1 MAHQSIPPDEARVT
15 VGVDTHADLHVVC
28 VLDRRGR
35 ILGTSAFPTT
45 TAGYTALEAWV
56 VGFGAVDTFGIEG
69 TGSWGAGLTRWLAAR
84 GHALVEVNRP
94 NRSARRR
101 SGKSDAT
108 DAEQA
113 ARAVQAGTATG
124 RPKSAD
130 GPVEM
135 LRTLRVARRSAVKA
149 RTQAANQIRAL
160 LVTAPDELRRR
171 LAAPTLTK
179 LVPLAAALRPA
190 STLTIIDTTKL
201 ALRSLAR
208 RHQHLGEEIA
218 ALDVQITK
226 LITHAAPHLL
236 AVKGLGVHTASALL
250 IAAGDNPD
258 RLHSESAFAHLC
270 GVAPLP
276 ASSGRTQ
283 RHRLNRGGDRA
294 ANHALYILAVTRM
307 AWEPRTRAYAA
318 RRLGEGLTKPEIIRC
333 LKRHIAREIYPL
345 LQALHAP

>member
-1 MAHQSIPPDEARVT
+1 MAPASIAPDDDRVT
-15 VGVDTHADLHVVC
+15 VGVDTHADVHAVC

-35 ILGTSAFPTT
+35 RLGTAAFPTT
-45 TAGYTALEAWV
+45 DSGYAMLEAWV
-56 VGFGAVDTFGIEG
+56 LGFGDVEAFGIEG

-84 GHALVEVNRP
+84 DHALIEVNRP
-94 NRSARRR
+94 DRSARRR
-101 SGKSDAT
+101 TGKSDAT

-113 ARAVQAGTATG
+113 ARAVQAGTASG

-130 GPVEM
+130 GHVEM

-149 RTQAANQIRAL
+149 RTQAANQLRAL

-171 LAAPTLTK
+171 LTTATLK
-179 LVPLAAALRPA
+179 QLVPLATALRPA
-190 STLTIIDTTKL
+190 STPTITDVTKF
-201 ALRSLAR
+201 ALRSIAR
-208 RHQHLGEEIA
+208 RHQNLGEEIA
-218 ALDVQITK
+218 TLDL
-226 LITHAAPHLL
+226 LITELVTRAAPDLL

-258 RLHSESAFAHLC
+258 RLRSESAFAHLC

-276 ASSGRTQ
+276 ASSGRTH

-307 AWEPRTRAYAA
+307 AWEPRTRAYVA
-318 RRLGEGLTKPEIIRC
+318 RRLREGRTKPEIIRC
-333 LKRHIAREIYPL
+333 LKRHLAREIYPL
-345 LQALHAP
+345 LQAAQAP